1 MQAGL
6 LVEFAKR
13 EARQLLRV
21 RLGVAAVGDAVA
33 AVEGAAGE
41 EEEAYK
47 LPKILSKRCAKG
59 SSEGAA
65 EGDAGE
71 AVGSER
77 EARDAVD
84 GEGLSVL
91 LVNSGQIEQGK
102 QSWREVS
109 IEKKMADLPVRTA
122 RDFV

>member
-13 EARQLLRV
+13 EAGELLGAH
-21 RLGVAAVGDAVA
+21 LGFAAVGNAVA

-41 EEEAYK
+41 EKKAYK

-59 SSEGAA
+59 SSDGAA

-77 EARDAVD
+77 EARDAVE

-91 LVNSGQIEQGK
+91 LVNLGQIEQGNL
-102 QSWREVS
+102 S
-109 IEKKMADLPVRTA
+109 
-122 RDFV
+122 